1 MAEPSNSPAPPA
13 SVASI
18 KAVINAFLQ
27 ERLQPKLEE
36 LKPEDDVKRQK
47 LLLDYLPENWIANAA
62 KNIWQLELAT
72 HVLKYTHPDAKNEVR
87 VFFSNISSPGNSVL
101 GDGVVGSHTVETLAC
116 LDVAGN
122 AAWLPVDKF
131 LSLEVSGLSIL
142 DRVRRN
148 DPLLRETFAGFG
160 EVASE
165 WMSAFSKYANPD
177 KKPASHKLAKQVYW
191 PVEGG
196 NYHLL
201 APLFPTSL
209 VHGLW
214 KRIREDRFSDEAKA
228 AREAR
233 RNGLAH
239 PHGYCEYPNVAI
251 QNFGGTKPQNIS
263 QLNSERYGENYLL
276 PSLPPSW
283 KSAEVRA
290 PLAVS
295 SVFDRIFGSR
305 PRVRELVRILKE
317 FLVSVEH
324 AGTNIRIRDKRAE
337 LAGLI
342 RDEALQYA
350 AELRQLAPGWSAL
363 PECLLNSAEQC
374 WLDPERTELDADF
387 ASLRQRG
394 DWHGEI
400 CRRFGNWLNAR
411 LTTPNT
417 PMGVVEAAHWRD
429 VLDEEMRLMR
439 DEVADDE

>member
-1 MAEPSNSPAPPA
+1 MTEPSNSLAPPA

-27 ERLQPKLEE
+27 ERLQLKLEE
-36 LKPEDDVKRQK
+36 IKPENDVKRQK

-72 HVLKYTHPDAKNEVR
+72 HVLKYTHPDAKSEVR
-87 VFFSNISSPGNSVL
+87 VFSTNIASSGNSVL
-101 GDGVVGSHTVETLAC
+101 GDGVVGSHTVDTLAC

-148 DPLLRETFAGFG
+148 DPLLRETFADLGDIG
-160 EVASE
+160 CE
-165 WMSAFSKYANPD
+165 WMNAFSNYANPE

-191 PVEGG
+191 PLEGR

-209 VHGLW
+209 VHNLW

-228 AREAR
+228 ARDAR
-233 RNGLAH
+233 RSGLAH

-276 PSLPPSW
+276 PSLPPNW
-283 KSAEVRA
+283 KSAEVRV
-290 PLAVS
+290 PLAVN

-350 AELRQLAPGWSAL
+350 AELQQLAPGWSAS

-374 WLDPERTELDADF
+374 WLDPERAEQDADF

-394 DWHGEI
+394 DWQDEI

-417 PMGVVEAAHWRD
+417 PMGAVEAAHWRD

>member
-1 MAEPSNSPAPPA
+1 MKENVLVTMTYNSAPRA
-13 SVASI
+13 DSV
-18 KAVINAFLQ
+18 KQVILSFLQ
-27 ERLQPKLEE
+27 ERLQPKLEK
-36 LKPEDDVKRQK
+36 LKPEEDEQRQA
-47 LLLDYLPENWIANAA
+47 LLLDYLPVNWIPDAA
-62 KNIWQLELAT
+62 RRVGQIQQVT
-72 HVLKYTHPDAKNEVR
+72 HALKFTHPDAR
-87 VFFSNISSPGNSVL
+87 GSSLSIAGNPVA
-101 GDGVVGSHTVETLAC
+101 GEEVVGTHTVAHCLAP
-116 LDVAGN
+116 DVVGN
-122 AAWLPVDKF
+122 AAALDVYKF
-131 LSLEVSGLSIL
+131 LRLSVDGKTIL
-142 DRVRRN
+142 DLAATA
-148 DPLLRETFAGFG
+148 DPSLA
-160 EVASE
+160 A
-165 WMSAFSKYANPD
+165 AFSDDADLAKTWMAAFASLTEA
-177 KKPASHKLAKQVYW
+177 KGQPASSKLAKQVYW
-191 PVEGG
+191 PIEGQS
-196 NYHLL
+196 YHLL

-214 KRIREDRFSDEAKA
+214 RRIREDRFSDEAKA
-228 AREAR
+228 ARDAR

-276 PSLPPSW
+276 PSLPPNW

-290 PLAVS
+290 PLAVN

-342 RDEALQYA
+342 RDEAFQYA
-350 AELRQLAPGWSAL
+350 AELRQLESGWSAL

-374 WLDPERTELDADF
+374 WLDPERAEQDTDF

-394 DWHGEI
+394 DWQDEI

-417 PMGVVEAAHWRD
+417 PMGAVEAAHWRD
-429 VLDEEMRLMR
+429 VLDDEMRMMR